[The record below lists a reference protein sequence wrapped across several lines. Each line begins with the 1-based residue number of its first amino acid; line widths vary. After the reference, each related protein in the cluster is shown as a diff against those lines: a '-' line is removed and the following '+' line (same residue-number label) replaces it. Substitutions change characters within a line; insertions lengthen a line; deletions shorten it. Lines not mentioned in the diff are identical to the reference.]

1 MGFGTE
7 IIFAL
12 GYDAAL
18 NTFRPVDLSDKAP
31 QGQTTASEGEKLAF
45 AMRFLY
51 LAVVPV
57 VADDHTIF
65 EQVHE
70 NSIR

>member
-31 QGQTTASEGEKLAF
+31 QGQTTASEGENWLSQCGF
-45 AMRFLY
+45 C
-51 LAVVPV
+51 
-57 VADDHTIF
+57 I
-65 EQVHE
+65 
-70 NSIR
+70 